1 MSDDRPTPTG
11 LAGGSNLD
19 QLMPVVLFF
28 VLFNTVGIIWAVLAA
43 TAWSI
48 KAAVGR
54 RKRGLAIGWWLP
66 SVTTY
71 LLARAAVTIAADRE
85 LIEFGI
91 STEAVYFGIGFATKF
106 LIGIA
111 VAVTILIG
119 KPLLSWAIPKAVRL
133 PQELLVDSRY
143 TRTMANA
150 SWVIVFYE
158 VLSAIWDVWL
168 FNNSGFNLFFLARSG
183 TNFVFAFI
191 CITGTLLYVDRKLE
205 PIDSYPGLEKM
216 LENTGRS

>member
-1 MSDDRPTPTG
+1 M
-11 LAGGSNLD
+11 
-19 QLMPVVLFF
+19 
-28 VLFNTVGIIWAVLAA
+28 
-43 TAWSI
+43 
-48 KAAVGR
+48 
-54 RKRGLAIGWWLP
+54 
-66 SVTTY
+66 
-71 LLARAAVTIAADRE
+71 
-85 LIEFGI
+85 
-91 STEAVYFGIGFATKF
+91 YFGIGFATMF

-111 VAVTILIG
+111 AAVTIPIG
-119 KPLLSWAIPKAVRL
+119 QPLLSWAIPKAVRL

-168 FNNSGFNLFFLARSG
+168 IINSGFNRFFLARSG

>member
-1 MSDDRPTPTG
+1 M
-11 LAGGSNLD
+11 
-19 QLMPVVLFF
+19 
-28 VLFNTVGIIWAVLAA
+28 
-43 TAWSI
+43 
-48 KAAVGR
+48 
-54 RKRGLAIGWWLP
+54 
-66 SVTTY
+66 
-71 LLARAAVTIAADRE
+71 
-85 LIEFGI
+85 
-91 STEAVYFGIGFATKF
+91 YFGIDATKF
-106 LIGIA
+106 LIGVA

-133 PQELLVDSRY
+133 PQELLVDPRY

-191 CITGTLLYVDRKLE
+191 CITGTLLYVDGKLK
-205 PIDSYPGLEKM
+205 PIESYPGLEKM
-216 LENTGRS
+216 LESAGPLVTHGPLVVLHDHLDGGVRPSTVPTSVTRSVSPHRPTMPRRSGSG